1 MKAVKEKGKK
11 GSNKITP
18 ENLRRMRELEKE
30 IEKVKG
36 TKAALPLVQEYRRL
50 GSAAA
55 NVEAYTME
63 SQLGIGG

>member
-1 MKAVKEKGKK
+1 MRALKEKGKK
-11 GSNKITP
+11 YSEKITP

-30 IEKVKG
+30 IERVKG

-50 GSAAA
+50 ASPQA
-55 NVEAYTME
+55 NIKAYSMD

>member
-1 MKAVKEKGKK
+1 MRAIKGKGKK
-11 GSNKITP
+11 ESNKITP

-50 GSAAA
+50 SSPKA
-55 NVEAYTME
+55 NVKAYSME